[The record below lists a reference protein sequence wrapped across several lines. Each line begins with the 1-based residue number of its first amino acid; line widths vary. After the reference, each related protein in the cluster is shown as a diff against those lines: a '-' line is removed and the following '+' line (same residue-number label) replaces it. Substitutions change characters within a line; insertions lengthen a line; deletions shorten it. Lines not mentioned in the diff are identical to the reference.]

1 MHINFTDISA
11 WLSPALK
18 SERGVHRILETE
30 RDWDLGLEAA
40 RKAEH
45 PQVTFYLKELDS
57 NPRALVA
64 GRSIPEWLR
73 LANDME
79 DVSYVGVI

>member
-1 MHINFTDISA
+1 MRINFTDLSA

-18 SERGVHRILETE
+18 SECGVHRKLESE

-45 PQVTFYLKELDS
+45 AVVTFYLPELDS

-73 LANDME
+73 MANEMD